1 MTYVE
6 GRWMYSSGNQM
17 MAINLLY
24 PYLPKFANSSL
35 KFSELPLI

>member
-24 PYLPKFANSSL
+24 PYLPKFASL
-35 KFSELPLI
+35 KFSELPLL